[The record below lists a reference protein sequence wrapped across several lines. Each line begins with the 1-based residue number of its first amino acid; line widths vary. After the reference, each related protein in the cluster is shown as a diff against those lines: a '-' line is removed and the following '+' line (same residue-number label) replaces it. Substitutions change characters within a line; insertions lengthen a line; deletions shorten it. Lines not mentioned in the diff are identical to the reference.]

1 MLFASTSPPRRQ
13 GLPILSI
20 DRSTSAAALKVC
32 ACFNMRRASR
42 AVTRLF
48 DEILLRGGL
57 RSTQFVALVAIHAGG
72 GPSLPR
78 LARDLGLDRS
88 TLTRNLRPMVKA
100 GLIEVGAAPPSQTAT
115 ARLTAEGE
123 AALERC
129 VPLWQEAQARLEAKL
144 GPGTWQNLLGG
155 LDRVLISAPDA

>member
-1 MLFASTSPPRRQ
+1 M
-13 GLPILSI
+13 SI
-20 DRSTSAAALKVC
+20 DPSTCAAAIRVC
-32 ACFNMRRASR
+32 ACFNLRRASR

-57 RSTQFVALVAIHAGG
+57 RSTQFVALVAIRAGG
-72 GPSLPR
+72 EPALPR

-88 TLTRNLRPMVKA
+88 TLTRNLNPLVKA
-100 GLIEVGAAPPSQTAT
+100 GLVEVGTHPPSQSAT

-129 VPLWQEAQARLEAKL
+129 VPLWQEAQARFEGKIGAEA
-144 GPGTWQNLLGG
+144 WRSLLGG
-155 LDRVLISAPDA
+155 LDAVSSSAPQA